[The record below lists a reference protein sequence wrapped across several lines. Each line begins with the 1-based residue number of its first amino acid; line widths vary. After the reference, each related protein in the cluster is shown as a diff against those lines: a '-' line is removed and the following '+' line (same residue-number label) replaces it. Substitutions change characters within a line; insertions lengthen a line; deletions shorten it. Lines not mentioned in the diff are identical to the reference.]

1 MIISLIAALGERGE
15 LGLNNDLLWRI
26 SDDLKNFKRLTM
38 GKHLL
43 MGRKTYESIGG
54 PLEGREIL
62 VLSRNPMLELP
73 GARVV
78 TSFEQAA
85 LLAKDELAPELVI
98 CGGGE
103 VYRNFIQHADRLYI
117 TRIHDA
123 RDADTY
129 FPEFDSTQFNLIE
142 KLDYEKK
149 GEQPA
154 WSFEIYERLS

>member
-1 MIISLIAALGERGE
+1 MIISLIAALGQRGE
-15 LGLNNDLLWRI
+15 LGYQNDLLWRV
-26 SDDLKNFKRLTM
+26 SADLKNFKRLTM

-43 MGRKTYESIGG
+43 MGRKTFESLGG

-78 TSFEQAA
+78 SSFDQAQSI
-85 LLAKDELAPELVI
+85 AKDELAPELVI

-103 VYRNFIQHADRLYI
+103 IYRHFMDQATRLYL

-123 RDADTY
+123 KDADTY
-129 FPEFDSTQFNLIE
+129 FPDVDFSRYNLIE
-142 KLDYEKK
+142 KLHHEKTESAPAWDFEVYEKI
-149 GEQPA
+149 
-154 WSFEIYERLS
+154 S